1 MFQVLFVLSFIGK
14 HSVKTKI
21 LPSYCLRKVKNC
33 FVVDR
38 LITDSVKAINNSIFS
53 CKRKQ

>member
-21 LPSYCLRKVKNC
+21 LPSCLRKVKNC